1 MIVLITY
8 DLKQPGRNYSDLYE
22 TIKSLGDWQHPLES
36 TWFVYMDDHADL
48 NSVVDKLKASVAYQQ
63 QMNEDMQDKRE
74 HYESYLEQQAREQG
88 LALPGETIF
97 REAPGNG

>member
-1 MIVLITY
+1 MKSDRKKKVNLLLRIALLAFSCYMLVVLAQLRMEIAE
-8 DLKQPGRNYSDLYE
+8 RNRRL
-22 TIKSLGDWQHPLES
+22 
-36 TWFVYMDDHADL
+36 
-48 NSVVDKLKASVAYQQ
+48 DKLKASVAYQQ